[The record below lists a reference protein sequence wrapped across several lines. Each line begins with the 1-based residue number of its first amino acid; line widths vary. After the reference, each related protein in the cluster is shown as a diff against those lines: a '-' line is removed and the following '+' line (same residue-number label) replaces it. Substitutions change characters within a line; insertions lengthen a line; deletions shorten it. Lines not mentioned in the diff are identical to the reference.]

1 MTIVYQR
8 PLATGELK
16 CLGCKA
22 PKFKSNINR
31 AGPNLQPTPICS
43 DNEILSSG
51 DNPSTAQ

>member
-31 AGPNLQPTPICS
+31 AGPNLQPTP
-43 DNEILSSG
+43 NLF
-51 DNPSTAQ
+51 